1 MKITSIN
8 LRNFRNIESLDLDF
22 HPHLNI
28 FVGDNGQGK
37 TNILES
43 ITYLSSGRSFR
54 VSQDLLMIQDGKDHA
69 KIDSNFDNKHNIS
82 VVLSNQGKY
91 MMHNQINIT
100 KLSDFIGI
108 CNVVL
113 FNPDDLQFYTQAPR
127 KRRREVDY
135 ELGKSSKTYLQNLL
149 KVNRLVQDRNAFL
162 KSNVDDTV
170 YLEVIDQ
177 QIVQLSEYLIHT
189 RYEFTQFIS
198 SKIEKYY
205 NLFSNTNN
213 KLKFEYEA
221 SIDLKSDNYKSA
233 LLQKMKESLRRDKDF
248 KMTHVGIHRDDF
260 VFKIDDVPVIQRMS
274 QGQRRMLMIAFKL
287 SIIDWFIEH
296 DGVMP
301 IFCMDDLFFELDA
314 SKRKLVLDNLNESLQ
329 IFITTTDL
337 DFIQTNKD
345 KHIFEIQSGKA
356 TRRL

>member
-8 LRNFRNIESLDLDF
+8 LRNFRNIENLELEC

-43 ITYLSSGRSFR
+43 IAYLSSGRSFR
-54 VSQDLLMIQDGKDHA
+54 VTSDLMMIKDEEDHA
-69 KIDSNFDNKHNIS
+69 KIDCYFDDATHIS

-91 MMHNQINIT
+91 MMHNQRNIT

-127 KRRREVDY
+127 KRRREIDY
-135 ELGKSSKTYLQNLL
+135 ELGKSSKTYLQNLA
-149 KVNRLVQDRNAFL
+149 KVNGLVQDRNVFL
-162 KSNVDDTV
+162 KSGVQDEV
-170 YLEVIDQ
+170 YLEVVDQ
-177 QIVQLSEYLIHT
+177 QIAQLSEYIIHS
-189 RYEFTQFIS
+189 RYEFTQFVSNI
-198 SKIEKYY
+198 IEKYY
-205 NLFSNTNN
+205 QLFSDT
-213 KLKFEYEA
+213 KDTLIFEYDA
-221 SIDLKSDNYKSA
+221 SIDLNSENYKTA
-233 LLQKMKESLRRDKDF
+233 LLKKMKESHRRDKDF

-260 VFKIDDVPVIQRMS
+260 IFKINNVPVTQRMS

-287 SIIDWFIEH
+287 AVIDWFIQHEKQT
-296 DGVMP
+296 P
-301 IFCMDDLFFELDA
+301 IFCMDDFFFELDA
-314 SKRKLVLDNLNESLQ
+314 KKRKLVLDHLDKKIQ

-337 DFIQTNKD
+337 DFIQTLKD
-345 KHIFEIQSGKA
+345 KHIFEVNSGKA